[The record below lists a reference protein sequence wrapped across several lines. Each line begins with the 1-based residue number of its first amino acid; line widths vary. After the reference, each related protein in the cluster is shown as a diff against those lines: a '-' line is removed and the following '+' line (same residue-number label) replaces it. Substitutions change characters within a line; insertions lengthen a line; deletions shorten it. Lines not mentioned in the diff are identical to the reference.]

1 MLNTPPKPS
10 TLKARAVAPW
20 ECELPSF
27 YRVHPCG
34 SQNVTDALRDEI
46 SYWEPRNPIFISA
59 PTGRGKSH
67 FFKTVLLPDAL
78 ARNRTM
84 LIIGNRIAL
93 SMQQKMELLELLD
106 SPLRSYL
113 TDEGLR
119 NTECFGSVAVITYHR
134 LPAFLSN
141 PENAVFLSKLL
152 YVASDEVHLLTT
164 DSAFNSNTDYY
175 LKLLTTRFQSAIRVY
190 LTATPSDV
198 LYPLAQ
204 AEHENWGRKEVFV
217 NYYLPPRSFQLY
229 RFDASYAH
237 IRLDFVQRLEDLKC
251 QIDAS
256 SEEKWLVFC
265 DSKESG
271 RAFADSLNVSH
282 QYLDADS
289 KSSAEW
295 TALLKNQRFDCRV
308 MVCTKAI
315 DTGINIHDPKLKHVA
330 VVTDDHTTFLQMI
343 GRKRC
348 APGESYTV
356 HVVELSGKKLGVR
369 AQRAKELLELLEEY
383 ETSDAAAQRS
393 MAARFW
399 NAEDTQTR
407 TYFHL
412 IGGKLY
418 PNDLAFHKLRRQ
430 YRFYE
435 QLQNNEITFADAV
448 RGWLGKKPE
457 RSAEQSLKE
466 LQTFCQAHVDSALE
480 EDTFQLLRDL
490 VIKAVSG
497 SGFYED
503 HPERLPEMGPEGV
516 NHRLNYLN
524 LPYQVKKCRKNLW
537 LRANA
542 EAPEE
547 S

>member
-1 MLNTPPKPS
+1 MLNTTPKPS
-10 TLKARAVAPW
+10 TLKARAVTPW
-20 ECELPSF
+20 ESELPSF

-34 SQNVTDALRDEI
+34 SQNVTNSLRDEI
-46 SYWEPRNPIFISA
+46 PCWEPRNPIFISA

-93 SMQQKMELLELLD
+93 SMQQKMEILELLG

-119 NTECFGSVAVITYHR
+119 NIECFGSVAVITYHR
-134 LPAFLSN
+134 LPAFLNN
-141 PENAVFLSKLL
+141 PENAAFLDRLL
-152 YVASDEVHLLTT
+152 YVCADEVHLLTT

-204 AEHENWGRKEVFV
+204 AEDENWGRKEIFV
-217 NYYLPPRSFQLY
+217 NYYLPSRCFQLY

-237 IRLDFVQRLEDLKC
+237 IQLDFVQRLDDLKGR
-251 QIDAS
+251 IEESAG
-256 SEEKWLVFC
+256 EKWLVFC
-265 DSKESG
+265 DNRESG
-271 RAFADSLNVSH
+271 QAFADSLNVPH

-289 KSSAEW
+289 KGSAEW
-295 TALLKNQRFDCRV
+295 AALLKNQRFDCCV
-308 MVCTKAI
+308 LVCTQAI
-315 DTGINIHDPKLKHVA
+315 DTGINIHDPKLKHVG

-348 APGESYTV
+348 TPGESYTV
-356 HVVELSGKKLGVR
+356 HVVELSGKKLGIR
-369 AQRAKELLELLEEY
+369 AQRAKELLDLLEEY
-383 ETSDAAAQRS
+383 ETCDTAAQSS

-399 NAEDTQTR
+399 DAEDPQAR
-407 TYFHL
+407 KYFHL

-418 PNDLAFHKLRRQ
+418 PNGLAFHKLRRQ

-448 RGWLGKKPE
+448 RSWLGKEPE
-457 RSAEQSLKE
+457 RSGKKSLE
-466 LQTFCQAHVDSALE
+466 NLRLFCQTHVDSVLE
-480 EDTFQLLRDL
+480 EDTFQILRDL
-490 VIKAVSG
+490 VIKAASG
-497 SGFYED
+497 CGFYED

-516 NHRLNYLN
+516 NHRLGYLK
-524 LPYQVKKCRKNLW
+524 LPYCVKKCRKNLW

-542 EAPEE
+542 ESPEE
-547 S
+547 P

>member
-295 TALLKNQRFDCRV
+295 TALLKKQRFDCRV

-348 APGESYTV
+348 APGESIPSMWWSFPGRSWASGHSGPRSCWSFWRNTKPLMPQPRGV
-356 HVVELSGKKLGVR
+356 WLHASGMRRTRRRERTSTSSAASCIPMTWLSTSSGGSTDSMSSSRTTKSPLPMPCAAGWARSLNVLLSR
-369 AQRAKELLELLEEY
+369 A
-383 ETSDAAAQRS
+383 
-393 MAARFW
+393 
-399 NAEDTQTR
+399 
-407 TYFHL
+407 
-412 IGGKLY
+412 
-418 PNDLAFHKLRRQ
+418 
-430 YRFYE
+430 
-435 QLQNNEITFADAV
+435 
-448 RGWLGKKPE
+448 
-457 RSAEQSLKE
+457 
-466 LQTFCQAHVDSALE
+466 
-480 EDTFQLLRDL
+480 
-490 VIKAVSG
+490 
-497 SGFYED
+497 
-503 HPERLPEMGPEGV
+503 
-516 NHRLNYLN
+516 
-524 LPYQVKKCRKNLW
+524 
-537 LRANA
+537 
-542 EAPEE
+542 
-547 S
+547 

>member
-34 SQNVTDALRDEI
+34 SQNVTDALRDEV

-78 ARNRTM
+78 SRNRTM

-93 SMQQKMELLELLD
+93 SMQQKMELLE
-106 SPLRSYL
+106 
-113 TDEGLR
+113 
-119 NTECFGSVAVITYHR
+119 
-134 LPAFLSN
+134 
-141 PENAVFLSKLL
+141 
-152 YVASDEVHLLTT
+152 
-164 DSAFNSNTDYY
+164 
-175 LKLLTTRFQSAIRVY
+175 
-190 LTATPSDV
+190 
-198 LYPLAQ
+198 
-204 AEHENWGRKEVFV
+204 
-217 NYYLPPRSFQLY
+217 
-229 RFDASYAH
+229 
-237 IRLDFVQRLEDLKC
+237 
-251 QIDAS
+251 
-256 SEEKWLVFC
+256 
-265 DSKESG
+265 
-271 RAFADSLNVSH
+271 
-282 QYLDADS
+282 
-289 KSSAEW
+289 
-295 TALLKNQRFDCRV
+295 
-308 MVCTKAI
+308 
-315 DTGINIHDPKLKHVA
+315 
-330 VVTDDHTTFLQMI
+330 
-343 GRKRC
+343 
-348 APGESYTV
+348 
-356 HVVELSGKKLGVR
+356 
-369 AQRAKELLELLEEY
+369 EY

-393 MAARFW
+393 MASRFW

-412 IGGKLY
+412 ISGQLY

-457 RSAEQSLKE
+457 RSAEQSLKD
-466 LQTFCQAHVDSALE
+466 LQTFCQSHVDSALE

-490 VIKAVSG
+490 AIKAVSG

-516 NHRLNYLN
+516 NHRLNCLK

-542 EAPEE
+542 ESPEE

>member
-10 TLKARAVAPW
+10 TLKARAVTPW
-20 ECELPSF
+20 ESELPSF

-46 SYWEPRNPIFISA
+46 SCWEPRNPIFISA

-78 ARNRTM
+78 AHNRTM

-93 SMQQKMELLELLD
+93 SMQQKMEVLDLLD

-119 NTECFGSVAVITYHR
+119 NTECFGSVAIITYHR
-134 LPAFLSN
+134 LPAFLKN
-141 PENAVFLSKLL
+141 PENAAFLDRLL
-152 YVASDEVHLLTT
+152 YVCADEVHLLTT

-175 LKLLTTRFQSAIRVY
+175 LKLLTTRFQAAIRVY

-204 AEHENWGRKEVFV
+204 AEDENWGRKEIFV
-217 NYYLPPRSFQLY
+217 NCYLPSRCFQLY

-237 IRLDFVQRLEDLKC
+237 VQLDFVRHLDDLRGR
-251 QIDAS
+251 IEENAG
-256 SEEKWLVFC
+256 EKWLVFC
-265 DSKESG
+265 DNKESG
-271 RAFADSLNVSH
+271 RAFADSLNVPH

-289 KSSAEW
+289 KGSAEW
-295 TALLKNQRFDCRV
+295 AALLKNQRFDCCV
-308 MVCTKAI
+308 MVCTQAI
-315 DTGINIHDPKLKHVA
+315 DTGISIHDSKLKHIG
-330 VVTDDHTTFLQMI
+330 VVTDEHTTFLQMI

-356 HVVELSGKKLGVR
+356 HVVELSGKKLGIR
-369 AQRAKELLELLEEY
+369 AQRAKELLDLLEEY
-383 ETSDAAAQRS
+383 ETCDATARSS

-399 NAEDTQTR
+399 DTEDPQAR
-407 TYFHL
+407 KYFHL

-448 RGWLGKKPE
+448 RSWLGKEPE
-457 RSAEQSLKE
+457 RSGKKSLE
-466 LQTFCQAHVDSALE
+466 NLRLFCQTHVDSALE
-480 EDTFQLLRDL
+480 EETFHILRDL
-490 VIKAVSG
+490 VIQAASG

-516 NHRLNYLN
+516 NHRLTCLK
-524 LPYQVKKCRKNLW
+524 LPYCVKKCRKYLW

-542 EAPEE
+542 ESPEE
-547 S
+547 P